1 METRVFFAAGELKL
15 EGMLSS
21 GGRFGA
27 VVCHPHPLYGGSM
40 DNNVVHAAAG
50 TLQRSGWTTLRFNFR
65 GVGRS
70 QGSPGDGTQEVD
82 DVTAAIMFLSEQG
95 RIAPERTVLIG
106 YSYGA
111 WVGLRALERNRT
123 ILGWVAIAPPVG
135 IWDFSFAKGL
145 VGRRLILAGDSD
157 EFCPLPALRGLLDIL
172 PDPKECRIFPGADH
186 FFWGQ
191 EAAISRALEVMARE
205 WAVE

>member
-1 METRVFFAAGELKL
+1 METRVLFAAAGLKL

-27 VVCHPHPLYGGSM
+27 VLCHPHPMYGGSM

-50 TLQRSGWTTLRFNFR
+50 ALQRSGWTTLRFNFR

-70 QGSPGDGTQEVD
+70 QGSTGDGTQEVE
-82 DVTAAIMFLSEQG
+82 DVTAAIMFLNGQEG
-95 RIAPERTVLIG
+95 IPPERTVLVG

-111 WVGLRALERNRT
+111 WVGLRALERNQA
-123 ILGWVAIAPPVG
+123 ILGWVAIAPPLG

-145 VGRRLILAGDSD
+145 GGRKLILAGDED
-157 EFCPLPALRGLLDIL
+157 EFCPVPELRRFVDTL
-172 PDPKECRIFPGADH
+172 PDPKESSILAGADH

-191 EAAISRALEVMARE
+191 EAAISRALEVVTKE
-205 WAVE
+205 WAVV

>member
-21 GGRFGA
+21 GGRWGA

-40 DNNVVHAAAG
+40 DNNVVHAAVE

-70 QGSPGDGTQEVD
+70 QGSPGDGTQEVE
-82 DVTAAIMFLSEQG
+82 DVAAALVFLSEQG
-95 RIAPERTVLIG
+95 RIPPERTVLVG

-111 WVGLRALERNRT
+111 WVGLRALEFKQT
-123 ILGWVAIAPPVG
+123 LLGWVAIAPPVG

-145 VGRRLILAGDSD
+145 GGKKLILAGDGD
-157 EFCPLPALRGLLDIL
+157 EFCPLPALKQFLDTL
-172 PDPKECRIFPGADH
+172 PDPKECSILAGADH

-191 EAAISRALEVMARE
+191 EAAISRALEAMAKA
-205 WAVE
+205 WATD